1 MGQTPDAAHERELSE
16 RLLSVADVARY
27 FSSLEADWRH
37 MDSLLVQHFR
47 ETGCD
52 GPVWSVFLDEVV
64 GYGFVI
70 VTNLVKSGAMFAR
83 CDRRNRSVARQDV
96 HFHEAEELASDAVW
110 EGFNLFRAE
119 GMLGGRWSIEHG
131 PLKEYF
137 VNACVLAFPNV
148 YRRWRT
154 SNNAWHERHL
164 LDAWA
169 RLEHV
174 AAGGDLEVAVMA
186 REAVNALFAELS
198 EDRRTLLFLKD
209 QNYSHAEIADFMRIT
224 PRAVEGKLRRA
235 KEAAREASKGGR

>member
-1 MGQTPDAAHERELSE
+1 M
-16 RLLSVADVARY
+16 ARY
-27 FSSLEADWRH
+27 FSSLEADRLR
-37 MDSLLVQHFR
+37 MDDLLVQHFR
-47 ETGCD
+47 EAGCD
-52 GPVWSVFLDEVV
+52 GPVWLAFLDKLLA
-64 GYGFVI
+64 YGLEI

-83 CDRRNRSVARQDV
+83 CDRRERSVARQEV
-96 HFHEAEELASDAVW
+96 PLHEAEDLASEAVL
-110 EGFNLFRAE
+110 EGFGLFRDK
-119 GMLGGRWSIEHG
+119 GILGGRWSIERG

-164 LDAWA
+164 LDAWT

-174 AAGGDLEVAVMA
+174 AATGGLEDAVMA
-186 REAVNALFAELS
+186 REAVDALFAELS

-209 QNYSHAEIADFMRIT
+209 QNYSHAEIGEFMRIS